1 MAIEKKI
8 VIDVDAVKAAGG
20 IDKLTESLKE
30 TNKEVKE
37 TSKSTQQMSNTVDK
51 ATGGAVSKFK
61 ALKGGLG
68 GVIASLK
75 TLRGAVIAT
84 GIGALLIAVTS
95 LTQAFSRS
103 EEGQNKLSKVLGILG
118 SVVDNVLD
126 GFANLGE
133 GIISAFEN
141 PQQAWD
147 NFTESLN
154 NGWQFIKNQI
164 INRFQGSWAVLSGRV
179 QSGILKMR
187 IAWNEFT
194 GDAEEAETL
203 KAELEEVNEKVV
215 EGVKQIAE
223 ANKAVV
229 EVYESAKNK
238 IKEFTNEVIADAK
251 AAAAIANQR
260 AAADKLERNLIV
272 ERAEAER
279 KIAELREKA
288 ADKENVT
295 AEERIK
301 ALQEAAQISND
312 LADKEVEVAKIRLA
326 AKQSENALAKS
337 TKEDLDEEARLK
349 AEVINKDTQRLK
361 LQKALTAEITTATR
375 EANKTTKEGADKDVM
390 TEEQKQAA
398 IEKIQQDYIKKKEDR
413 DADTEL
419 KKIELEEQRKL
430 AELERL
436 NATETQKM
444 EVEAYYNQLRDEVR
458 QKQNAKQLEETKK
471 LNEELAQ
478 AETNL
483 QQAKASAIQGGLQVI
498 GMLAGKSKG
507 VAKTL
512 LVVEKGLA
520 IAQVISSA
528 AKAIAQAK
536 ANLAATPAVIGLVPN
551 PAYIIQAAATAKGI
565 ATTKLTAATS
575 IATIAA
581 QAVAGLGGGGGG
593 GASAGGLG
601 GGGAAD
607 TQPQAPSFNIVGATE
622 TSQLADAVAGQT
634 QQPVQAYVVSNDVT
648 TAQSLENNIVEGATL

>member
-37 TSKSTQQMSNTVDK
+37 TSASTQQMSNTVDK

-68 GVIASLK
+68 GVIASFK
-75 TLRGAVIAT
+75 TLRGAIIAT
-84 GIGALLIAVTS
+84 GIGALIIAITS
-95 LTQAFSRS
+95 LTQAFTRS
-103 EEGQNKLSKVLGILG
+103 EEGQNKFAKILG
-118 SVVDNVLD
+118 VIGSVTGNLLDVLAD
-126 GFANLGE
+126 LGE
-133 GIISAFEN
+133 GIISVFED
-141 PQQAWD
+141 PKQAILD
-147 NFTESLN
+147 FKDLIVENIT
-154 NGWQFIKNQI
+154 
-164 INRFQGSWAVLSGRV
+164 NRFNAILDTVGYLGKGIKALFKGELDEALANAKKAGSSFVDS
-179 QSGILKMR
+179 
-187 IAWNEFT
+187 FT
-194 GDAEEAETL
+194 GVENSID
-203 KAELEEVNEKVV
+203 KAT
-215 EGVKQIAE
+215 EGVK
-223 ANKAVV
+223 NF
-229 EVYESAKNK
+229 AK
-238 IKEFTNEVIADAK
+238 EIADDATAAAKIADQRAK
-251 AAAAIANQR
+251 AEKMAR
-260 AAADKLERNLIV
+260 DLVV
-272 ERAEAER
+272 ERAKADR
-279 KIAELREKA
+279 DIAALREKA
-288 ADKENVT
+288 ADKENFT
-295 AEERIK
+295 AQERIEFLK
-301 ALQEAAQISND
+301 EAGAISED
-312 LADKEVEVAKIRLA
+312 LANKETEVARLRLE
-326 AKQSENALAKS
+326 AKQTENALTKS
-337 TKEDLDEEARLK
+337 NKADLDEEAQLK
-349 AEVINKDTQRLK
+349 ADLINKDTQRLK

-375 EANKTTKEGADKDVM
+375 EANKTTKEGADKDVL

-398 IEKIQQDYIKKKEDR
+398 IEKIQKDYIKKKEDR

-436 NATETQKM
+436 DATETQKM
-444 EVEAYYNQLRDEVR
+444 EVEAYYDQLRDEVR

-483 QQAKASAIQGGLQVI
+483 QQAKAGAIQGGLQVI
-498 GMLAGKSKG
+498 GALAGKSKA

-520 IAQVISSA
+520 IAQVISNA
-528 AKAIAQAK
+528 ARAIAQAK

-551 PAYIIQAAATAKGI
+551 PAYFIQAAATAKGI

-601 GGGAAD
+601 GGAAAD
-607 TQPQAPSFNIVGATE
+607 TQPQAPSFNVVGATE

-634 QQPVQAYVVSNDVT
+634 QQPVQAYVVANDVT